1 VIVATSPP
9 DPDGVN
15 VTAHRAAAG
24 LLLTSVHDPGLNFPG
39 ALAEN
44 FTVPVGGVLPLA
56 VVSRTVAVQVEAAPA
71 ATLPG
76 AHRT

>member
-1 VIVATSPP
+1 VIVTTSPP

-15 VTAHRAAAG
+15 ATAHRAAAG
-24 LLLTSVHDPGLNFPG
+24 PLLTSVHDPGLNFPG

-44 FTVPVGGVLPLA
+44 LTAPVGGLLPLA
-56 VVSRTVAVQVEAAPA
+56 VVSRTVAVHVEAAPA
-71 ATLPG
+71 TTLAG